1 MPISPVS
8 SSWPCFLAPLSLF
21 CKFGEGA
28 AGGPRASA
36 PLKGA
41 SAPHGACHRLGAAV
55 AAAAG
60 CGRLLWPPR
69 TPAAAA
75 GWAEARLASWARQD
89 ASWLLLLECL
99 AGTEALE
106 SLLRGQVVAAAAGSS
121 AATGAAGRC
130 LSGVVS
136 GPD

>member
-1 MPISPVS
+1 MLISPVS
-8 SSWPCFLAPLSLF
+8 SSWSSFLAPLGSFL
-21 CKFGEGA
+21 KFGEVA
-28 AGGPRASA
+28 AGGPPASA
-36 PLKGA
+36 PLQGA
-41 SAPHGACHRLGAAV
+41 SAPDGLG
-55 AAAAG
+55 G
-60 CGRLLWPPR
+60 LLLPR
-69 TPAAAA
+69 RAPASAA
-75 GWAEARLASWARQD
+75 GWAEARLASWAWQD